1 MRESQK
7 LVRVYSTAICPYCD
21 MAKRLLSQLEL
32 EYENIDAAD
41 PQSDA
46 AALMKKHSWFTVPM
60 IFIGE
65 DFIGGFDELNA
76 LNQNGKLAVLLTT

>member
-1 MRESQK
+1 MGENQK
-7 LVRVYSTAICPYCD
+7 LVRVYSTTICPYCD

-76 LNQNGKLAVLLTT
+76 LNQSGKLARLLTK